1 MTTAESAGGRH
12 RVPEVSGRKEERD
25 DVSQA
30 SSGAAHGA
38 HHVPHPGKT
47 GSWVAVCLIIAAFI
61 LGALGMILDSVVLDI
76 IGAALFVGGLI
87 LAFMSRIFEQ
97 VE

>member
-1 MTTAESAGGRH
+1 MA
-12 RVPEVSGRKEERD
+12 SGREEERD

-30 SSGAAHGA
+30 HQGASHGA

-47 GSWVAVCLIIAAFI
+47 GSWVAVFLIIAAFI
-61 LGALGMILDSVVLDI
+61 LAALGMILDSIVLDI
-76 IGAALFVGGLI
+76 IAAALFVGGLI
-87 LAFMSRIFEQ
+87 LAFVSRIFEQ

>member
-1 MTTAESAGGRH
+1 MTTAETARGRH
-12 RVPEVSGRKEERD
+12 RRPNVSGRKEERA
-25 DVSQA
+25 DVSQP
-30 SSGAAHGA
+30 SSGAAHGG

-47 GSWVAVCLIIAAFI
+47 GSWVAVFLIIAAFI

-76 IGAALFVGGLI
+76 IAAVVFVAGLI
-87 LAFMSRIFEQ
+87 LAFSSKIFEQ

>member
-1 MTTAESAGGRH
+1 M
-12 RVPEVSGRKEERD
+12 
-25 DVSQA
+25 SQA
-30 SSGAAHGA
+30 HEGTQTGV

-47 GSWVAVCLIIAAFI
+47 GSWVAVFLIIAAFV
-61 LGALGMILDSVVLDI
+61 LAALGMILDSVVIDI
-76 IGAALFVGGLI
+76 IAAVLFVGGLI